1 MKFTVISQ
9 YITTCAAFLGIGL
22 GLYNLYIASS
32 NRKVRVKVVPK
43 SIIRKYQN
51 EITGAEI
58 VISSKEEFNPVYGKF
73 MLEIV
78 NLSNFSVTICHVG
91 FKIFGDNGHLSIAQ
105 PILYDGG
112 EWPRRLE
119 SRESFTVY
127 CSLDYLLNNPK
138 SINIKNAFAETSCGS
153 ICKGSSKA
161 LKQLVA
167 FMKNERK
174 LS

>member
-1 MKFTVISQ
+1 MEFPIISQ

-32 NRKVRVKVVPK
+32 NRRVKIKVVPK
-43 SIIRKYQN
+43 SIIRKAQN
-51 EITGAEI
+51 KITGEEI

-78 NLSNFSVTICHVG
+78 NLSNFSVTIDNVG
-91 FKIFGDNGHLSIAQ
+91 FKIFGDKGQLSIAQ

-112 EWPRRLE
+112 RWPRRLE

-161 LKQLVA
+161 LKQLVE
-167 FMKNERK
+167 FIKKEK
-174 LS
+174 K